1 MTGFETYLKTY
12 SHLTDVEI
20 AQITAAAIPT
30 SLRKNELLLQQGQ
43 ICRHKTFVVK
53 GLLRN
58 YGIVDDGSEHIL
70 QFSPENSW
78 TLDVESYDRQLPA
91 EFNIAAVEPSEI
103 LLWTKAEF
111 ERLLAEIPALTEL
124 SRQLITRS
132 SYSNRQRLFAALSAS
147 PEEKYR
153 NFVTE
158 YPDLLAR
165 VPLHMIASYL
175 GISLKTLTRIR
186 HAQLHK

>member
-78 TLDVESYDRQLPA
+78 TLDAESYDRQLPA